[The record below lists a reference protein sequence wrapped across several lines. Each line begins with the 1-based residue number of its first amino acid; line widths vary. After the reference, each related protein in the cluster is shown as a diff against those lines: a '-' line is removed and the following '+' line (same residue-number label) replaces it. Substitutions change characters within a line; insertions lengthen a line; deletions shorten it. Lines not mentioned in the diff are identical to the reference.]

1 MRTRRVFMFSHFYFH
16 VLLFGIF
23 MCTWEFSR
31 ANAVDIAQ
39 FDTCITSRDIFSY
52 ASALSINCLNRFP
65 RRGKKRCSLD
75 KEPKFMPAA
84 LFVCAV
90 MCCFGSECCEWLWCF
105 SPMILNND
113 GWRVWGETRKDE
125 KMCTI
130 FLLKNLLIAAE
141 EFLWWE
147 SYVSDEVKQ
156 NSFLAYQLI
165 LFISLN
171 FITYNIFFISIFMF
185 FAIHFLVLII
195 FLPWSY
201 KWFFNIF
208 RVKFSP

>member
-1 MRTRRVFMFSHFYFH
+1 MEKLFYCLRCDAHAQIFLMFSTSMYCYS
-16 VLLFGIF
+16 GA

-65 RRGKKRCSLD
+65 REGKK
-75 KEPKFMPAA
+75 A
-84 LFVCAV
+84 LLARQRAEIYACCLFCVCRRYSR
-90 MCCFGSECCEWLWCF
+90 SECCEWLWCF

-113 GWRVWGETRKDE
+113 GGEWGEMRRDE

-130 FLLKNLLIAAE
+130 FLLKKLLIAAE

-147 SYVSDEVKQ
+147 SYVSDGVKQ

-165 LFISLN
+165 LFIFLKL
-171 FITYNIFFISIFMF
+171 YN
-185 FAIHFLVLII
+185 L
-195 FLPWSY
+195 
-201 KWFFNIF
+201 
-208 RVKFSP
+208 

>member
-1 MRTRRVFMFSHFYFH
+1 
-16 VLLFGIF
+16 
-23 MCTWEFSR
+23 
-31 ANAVDIAQ
+31 
-39 FDTCITSRDIFSY
+39 
-52 ASALSINCLNRFP
+52 
-65 RRGKKRCSLD
+65 
-75 KEPKFMPAA
+75 MPAA

-113 GWRVWGETRKDE
+113 GWRVWGETRGDE